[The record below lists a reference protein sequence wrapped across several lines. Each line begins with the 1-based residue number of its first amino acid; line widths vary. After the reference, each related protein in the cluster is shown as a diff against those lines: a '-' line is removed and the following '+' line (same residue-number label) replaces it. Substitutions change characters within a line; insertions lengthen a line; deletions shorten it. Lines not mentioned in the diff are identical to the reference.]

1 MKKDV
6 LGVMLVMIMVCCTIL
21 SGCGKNA
28 ATENTVKNG
37 STQNEI
43 ETEYNNTTETESAD
57 TENTDTKN
65 TDTENT
71 DTKNTDTENTNTENT
86 NTGYEIPTE
95 YDMEEYAD
103 GYIIVSKTD
112 HLLYGVIDI
121 DGREVIPVE
130 YDNIDFVRRNGE
142 VDIDQGIYFL
152 CEYEG
157 EKQVLNSS
165 GEKVLDG
172 DIEMQS
178 PYLGSV
184 DENSPFF
191 YEKYD
196 DPSDDY
202 LEHDLSLRFYN
213 VKGVMLC
220 DIDVLD
226 LDSINN
232 SEYYN
237 GGIGIKDVELI
248 TDDRILVGL
257 AGVLRQR
264 DNVNEI
270 QVFYNVSL
278 YNLNGERLQE
288 WDGLATEKQYVIS
301 ESNRVVFAVAD
312 YWNDEYQYELFA
324 VDENGNIEDLGD
336 LNNQEKYYLS
346 DMGVLH
352 STDEEQK
359 ETMSYTLGENGEY
372 KLYKSNDTW
381 KLEDSSGNAL
391 YDKRYYD
398 CWHYENCFF
407 LVNEDNQV
415 CLINSKGQILLDYG
429 IITSG
434 GSYGTFENCEID
446 DENFKSDGN
455 SACFEVKKGGE
466 NVLYV
471 FFPNN

>member
-1 MKKDV
+1 
-6 LGVMLVMIMVCCTIL
+6 
-21 SGCGKNA
+21 
-28 ATENTVKNG
+28 
-37 STQNEI
+37 
-43 ETEYNNTTETESAD
+43 
-57 TENTDTKN
+57 
-65 TDTENT
+65 
-71 DTKNTDTENTNTENT
+71 
-86 NTGYEIPTE
+86 
-95 YDMEEYAD
+95 MEEYAD

-213 VKGVMLC
+213 VKGDMLC

-237 GGIGIKDVELI
+237 GSIGIKDVELI

-257 AGVLRQR
+257 AGGLRQR

-301 ESNRVVFAVAD
+301 
-312 YWNDEYQYELFA
+312 
-324 VDENGNIEDLGD
+324 
-336 LNNQEKYYLS
+336 
-346 DMGVLH
+346 
-352 STDEEQK
+352 
-359 ETMSYTLGENGEY
+359 
-372 KLYKSNDTW
+372 
-381 KLEDSSGNAL
+381 
-391 YDKRYYD
+391 
-398 CWHYENCFF
+398 
-407 LVNEDNQV
+407 
-415 CLINSKGQILLDYG
+415 
-429 IITSG
+429 
-434 GSYGTFENCEID
+434 
-446 DENFKSDGN
+446 
-455 SACFEVKKGGE
+455 
-466 NVLYV
+466 
-471 FFPNN
+471 